1 MPTNRQFRL
10 KSRPVGRIKPSDFEL
25 VETPVPRA
33 GAGQAVAK
41 LLYLSLDP
49 TNRIWVTD
57 QESYLPP
64 VQIGE
69 VMRGGGLAQIVDSQ
83 RPGLAVGDLVTGLT
97 GWQEYA
103 LIDDANAAM
112 LQPIPSGLPVPLPAL
127 LGALGVTGLTAYF
140 GLVDIGQPRPGETVV
155 VSAAAGATGSVAGQI
170 AKISGCRAVGIAGGA
185 EKCAWLTEELGFD
198 AAVDYK
204 QPDLAGRLRAACPNG
219 IDVNFE
225 NVGGE
230 IMDTVMEQMN
240 QNGRVALCGL
250 IAGYNSG
257 EPMRGRYDLI
267 LTKRLQVRGFIVL
280 DYLPRF
286 AEGGMQLAQWLI
298 AGQLKHRDTIVEG
311 FEQAPHAVNM
321 LFDGANMGKLL
332 VKVADPLESN
342 A

>member
-1 MPTNRQFRL
+1 MPSNRQFRL

-25 VETPVPRA
+25 VTAPIPSA
-33 GAGQAVAK
+33 GPGQAVAK

-83 RPGLAVGDLVTGLT
+83 RPELKVGDLVAGLT

-103 LIDDANAAM
+103 LLDDATAPM
-112 LQPIPSGLPVPLPAL
+112 VQPVPSGLPVPLPAL
-127 LGALGVTGLTAYF
+127 LGALGFTGLTAYF
-140 GLVDIGQPRPGETVV
+140 GLLDVGQPQAGETVV
-155 VSAAAGATGSVAGQI
+155 ISAAAGATGSVAGQI
-170 AKISGCRAVGIAGGA
+170 AKIKGCRVVGIAGGA
-185 EKCAWLTEELGFD
+185 EKCAWLVDELGFD

-240 QNGRVALCGL
+240 MNGRVALCGL
-250 IAGYNSG
+250 ISGYNAG
-257 EPMRGRYDLI
+257 EPMRGRFDLV
-267 LTKRLQVRGFIVL
+267 LTKRLQVRGFIIL
-280 DYLPRF
+280 DFMPRF
-286 AEGGMQLAQWLI
+286 PEGAMQLAQWLI
-298 AGQLKHRDTIVEG
+298 EGKLKHADTIIDG
-311 FEQAPHAVNM
+311 FEQAPVAINL
-321 LFDGANMGKLL
+321 LFDGGNKGKLL
-332 VKVADPLESN
+332 VKVADPSPV
-342 A
+342 